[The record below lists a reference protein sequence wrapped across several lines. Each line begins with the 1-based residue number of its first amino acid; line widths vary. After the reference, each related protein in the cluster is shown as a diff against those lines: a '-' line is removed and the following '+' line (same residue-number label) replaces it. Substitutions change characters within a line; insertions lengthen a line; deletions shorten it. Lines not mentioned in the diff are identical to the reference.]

1 MRDGRALVPNVTR
14 VVTSGQHLF
23 FHYEVYEPARVTSAG
38 SGEGGSRSVRLLTS
52 LSFFRGRTRVFET
65 PVVETT
71 SLGDPGRSAALF
83 EFDVP
88 ASSLTPGVYT
98 CQVNV
103 IDDAAGTFTF
113 PRIQIL
119 VRR

>member
-1 MRDGRALVPNVTR
+1 M
-14 VVTSGQHLF
+14 
-23 FHYEVYEPARVTSAG
+23 
-38 SGEGGSRSVRLLTS
+38 
-52 LSFFRGRTRVFET
+52 
-65 PVVETT
+65 
-71 SLGDPGRSAALF
+71 PGRDDDELCIRATAGEIVGVIDAAAMVRKVVARSGVGGMIESASQDPLF